1 VTSQPRSSSRKS
13 SPQPDAATSGTRRG
27 TVAKATT
34 QDVAG
39 GPPGR
44 KPKFVIED
52 RTNLKSYLPLIEK
65 VAQVEYYRVPN
76 HMVEL
81 DELITTG
88 LMAIQML
95 IQNKTQA
102 QLEKLN
108 TSYLA
113 TCARWAIRNELRSRF
128 RWYTMQANWKMQ
140 GHDDDESGGAS
151 PSALDG
157 TDLGEGGTD
166 DETPVSSG
174 TSVRI
179 AKRPYYENILSI
191 DGIADSGDGDA
202 PYDFIRDPSHHPDE
216 RLENIELMK
225 AVKEAIQ
232 KLPPKER
239 TIVEY
244 RFYRNMQVKEI
255 ASMIG
260 LSSSRITRI
269 VQGAMG
275 MVRDILREAHQI
287 P

>member
-1 VTSQPRSSSRKS
+1 MTSQPRSSSRKS
-13 SPQPDAATSGTRRG
+13 SQSAAETRQG
-27 TVAKATT
+27 QQASAKATT
-34 QDVAG
+34 QQVATAA
-39 GPPGR
+39 PGR

-128 RWYTMQANWKMQ
+128 RWYTMQANWKVQ
-140 GHDDDESGGAS
+140 GQDDEDEAP

-157 TDLGEGGTD
+157 TDLGDGGD
-166 DETPVSSG
+166 DEAAPATSG

-225 AVKEAIQ
+225 AIKEAIQ